1 MKGLTMDTIA
11 INEPNHT
18 FGELVETSDPALF
31 GDIGKDIRL
40 ATIGREYRNAPI
52 SWSRTNDERV
62 MAEYKGL
69 HAVFWEVF

>member
-1 MKGLTMDTIA
+1 MDTIA

-40 ATIGREYRNAPI
+40 ATIGRGYLNAPI
-52 SWSRTNDERV
+52 SWSKANDEKV
-62 MAEYKGL
+62 IAEYEGL
-69 HAVFWEVF
+69 YAMFWEVF